1 MTLHLVYLLK
11 MRMDKTLHL
20 QSIYP
25 EIVIHATLDLM
36 TKMTEYPNPAKQEA
50 KIEAHRSNIEVQFLQ
65 KVCNS

>member
-1 MTLHLVYLLK
+1 
-11 MRMDKTLHL
+11 
-20 QSIYP
+20 
-25 EIVIHATLDLM
+25 M